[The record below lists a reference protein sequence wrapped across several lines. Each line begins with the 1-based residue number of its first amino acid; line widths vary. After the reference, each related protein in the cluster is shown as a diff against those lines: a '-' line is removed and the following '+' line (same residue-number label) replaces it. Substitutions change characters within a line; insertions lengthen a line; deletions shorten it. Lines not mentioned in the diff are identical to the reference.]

1 MMKLIV
7 AVDRRGGIGKDGKL
21 LVHLPGD
28 MKYFKETTSGHT
40 VIMGRKTFQSLP
52 SSRPLPNRRNII
64 ISKTLP
70 LDYRDDVEV
79 YRTPEQVVRMLSVN
93 SDTDSFVIGGGTIYS
108 AMLPFCNEAYVTEI
122 DDVFDADTFIPIF
135 SKLDDWECTYKSDT
149 YEDNGTTYNFTVY
162 RRKG

>member
-7 AVDRRGGIGKDGKL
+7 AADRRGGIGKDGKL

-70 LDYRDDVEV
+70 LDYREDVEV

-93 SDTDSFVIGGGTIYS
+93 SDNDSFVIGGGTIYS
-108 AMLPFCNEAYVTEI
+108 AMLPFCDEAYVTEI
-122 DDVFDADTFIPIF
+122 DNIFDADTFVPVF
-135 SKLDDWECTYKSDT
+135 SNLNNWTCTYESES
-149 YEDNGTTYNFTVY
+149 YNENGISYCFKIY
-162 RRKG
+162 KRR